1 MIHAATDVPP
11 LALLLALWAHGAVVG
26 GCVVALAC
34 VARRWVEP

>member
-1 MIHAATDVPP
+1 MIHTAASLRP

-26 GCVVALAC
+26 GCVVALVC